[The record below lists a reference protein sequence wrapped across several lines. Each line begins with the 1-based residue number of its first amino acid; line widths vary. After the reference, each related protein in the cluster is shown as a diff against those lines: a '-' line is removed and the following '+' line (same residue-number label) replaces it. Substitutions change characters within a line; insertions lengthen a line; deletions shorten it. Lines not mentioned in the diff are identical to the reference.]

1 MPTIPLPQDPDLG
14 QLRNQARELQRAVRA
29 GDVSALALVAEFHPA
44 PPLSVM
50 FPLSAAQLVLARQY
64 DFTSWAR
71 LQRYVRII
79 AARSWTPG
87 KPPPDHEPLPDR
99 FLRLACL
106 TYSDDSASG
115 RAAAARLLAEHP
127 ELPAVSLPVAAACAD
142 VEQVRRFLAADPSL
156 ATATAGPHG
165 WSPLL
170 YQAYA
175 RHDPLIG
182 LEATMQT
189 AELLLASGADPDD
202 GRFWHGLPTPFTVL
216 TGVLGSGEQNQPWH
230 RHSIPFARLLLEA
243 GADPN
248 DGQTL
253 YNRMF
258 GRNDDH
264 LVLLFEFGLGR
275 GGDGPWYRLLGDAL
289 ESPALMLRN
298 LLWWAV
304 SHDQRRRVA
313 LLAASGVDVIAPFGD
328 LRRGVDERT
337 PVEEALL
344 NGHRELARELLE
356 LGARPPRL
364 TPADAFVAAVMAGA
378 PAAVREV
385 DPAVLAAVHQTR
397 PGLLAWAARRGHPD
411 APELLIQAGF
421 DVNSYGRSDG
431 PFDDPWH
438 TALHVAAEDGNLPLA
453 RRLLALGA
461 DPRLLDKHYRSTPLG
476 WARHFG
482 QQPLIDL
489 LRPLTVTQ
497 ASELEE

>member
-1 MPTIPLPQDPDLG
+1 MPTIPLPDDPDLS
-14 QLRNQARELQRAVRA
+14 QLRKQARELQRAVRA
-29 GDVSALALVAEFHPA
+29 GDAPALALVAEFHPA
-44 PPLSVM
+44 PPGAGD
-50 FPLSAAQLVLARQY
+50 FPLSAAQLVLARRY
-64 DFTSWAR
+64 DFPSWTR

-87 KPPPDHEPLPDR
+87 TPPPRDEPLPDL
-99 FLRLACL
+99 FLRFACL
-106 TYSDDSASG
+106 SYSDDEASD

-127 ELPAVSLPVAAACAD
+127 KLPSVSLPVAAACAD
-142 VEQVRRFLAADPSL
+142 AAEVRRFLAADPSL
-156 ATATAGPHG
+156 ATAAAGPHG

-175 RHDPLIG
+175 RHDPHIG
-182 LEATMQT
+182 LDATMHT
-189 AELLLASGADPDD
+189 AESLLAAGADPND

-216 TGVLGSGEQNQPWH
+216 TGVLGWGVDGTPWH

-275 GGDGPWYRLLGDAL
+275 GGDGPWHRLLGDAL
-289 ESPALMLRN
+289 ESPELMLRN
-298 LLWWAV
+298 LLYWAV
-304 SHDQRRRVA
+304 SHDQRGRVA
-313 LLAASGVDVIAPFGD
+313 LLAANGVDVVEQFGD
-328 LRRGVDERT
+328 LRRGVDPRT

-344 NGHRELARELLE
+344 NGHRELARELLA

-364 TPADAFVAAVMAGA
+364 NPVDAFVAFAMTGDAAAAGD
-378 PAAVREV
+378 V
-385 DPAVLAAVHQTR
+385 DPAMLATVLRTR
-397 PGLLAWAARRGHPD
+397 PGLLVWAARQGHPD
-411 APELLIQAGF
+411 APALLIEAGF

-438 TALHVAAEDGNLPLA
+438 TALHVAAADGNLSLA
-453 RRLLALGA
+453 QRLLALGA
-461 DPRLLDKHYRSTPLG
+461 DPQLLDRHYRSTPLG

-489 LRPLTVTQ
+489 LAPVT
-497 ASELEE
+497 SEPDQ